1 MKRAAI
7 GIRAHSGWGA
17 LVVVSGSPSTVDVI
31 DRRRIAITGPNIAG
45 ANQPY
50 HFAQGQKLP
59 EAERYLADCAAVSER
74 LAFEALGEIVK
85 ELKRREYVAVS
96 CAILLASGRSLPS
109 LSQILASHALIHAAE
124 GEFFRRAFWKAS
136 ERLEIQVTG
145 IREQD
150 LDGRAETVFGS
161 GTIQL
166 RREIAT
172 LGRSLGPPWTTD
184 QKAACLAALLVLA
197 SEQKQSRAP
206 ESPCRPS

>member
-31 DRRRIAITGPNIAG
+31 ERRRTAITDPNIRG

-74 LAFEALGEIVK
+74 LALAALGEIVK
-85 ELKRREYVAVS
+85 ELRRREYVAVG

-109 LSQILASHALIHAAE
+109 LSQILASHSLIHAAE

-145 IREQD
+145 IPERQ
-150 LDGRAETVFGS
+150 LDGRAEAVFGS

-166 RREIAT
+166 RREIA
-172 LGRSLGPPWTTD
+172 
-184 QKAACLAALLVLA
+184 VL
-197 SEQKQSRAP
+197 
-206 ESPCRPS
+206 